1 MPLLR
6 ASYGLT
12 RLEAL
17 KLPHWEFQQ
26 LVVAIS
32 QQQARDTLSLY
43 QAVGMA
49 FGGKPKD
56 AEKYVKTLRK
66 ASVSFDRDSEPK
78 EQTKSKTS
86 IFSDITGI
94 PSAAEYKAMVVQ
106 ITNPP

>member
-1 MPLLR
+1 M
-6 ASYGLT
+6 
-12 RLEAL
+12 
-17 KLPHWEFQQ
+17 
-26 LVVAIS
+26 AIS

-66 ASVSFDRDSEPK
+66 VGGQFDRQQEPP
-78 EQTKSKTS
+78 EQQRSKTS

-94 PSAAEYKAMVVQ
+94 PSMAEYQETLRLM
-106 ITNPP
+106 TST